1 MAAAG
6 SCTFGVVTKPK
17 TPTGANK
24 PHKTSAGPDTPSKGS
39 TSPSKPSKAYAGNG
53 KASQA
58 AASDSKASKSTTGG
72 KAPKPAA
79 GKAPKPAA
87 GKAAGGKAKKAA
99 KTRHKDPEELIHIG
113 ITPPNLADDTEAQQL
128 DTRLATPATR
138 PGPIA
143 LSKLPWL
150 KQNLAYRAGYHMMTH
165 GLQEHAG
172 HPEIEACNIPGV
184 LVRSTANIL
193 NQIADYVLNSGNKI
207 RPGDTM
213 SLTPQDDP
221 FLGVLSF
228 RRIRPGKG
236 GMDHDQD
243 VLRLLFLR

>member
-1 MAAAG
+1 M
-6 SCTFGVVTKPK
+6 TKPK
-17 TPTGANK
+17 TPTGTGK
-24 PHKTSAGPDTPSKGS
+24 PGKTHAGAD
-39 TSPSKPSKAYAGNG
+39 KPSTTPTSTGKPAKALAGNG
-53 KASQA
+53 KASKA
-58 AASDSKASKSTTGG
+58 AASSD
-72 KAPKPAA
+72 KAPKPASS
-79 GKAPKPAA
+79 KARKPAA
-87 GKAAGGKAKKAA
+87 SEGKPAGGKARKPAQA
-99 KTRHKDPEELIHIG
+99 RHKDPEELIHIG
-113 ITPPNLADDTEAQQL
+113 ITPPNLANDTEAQQL
-128 DTRLATPATR
+128 DTRLATPTTR

-150 KQNLAYRAGYHMMTH
+150 KQNIAYRAGYHMMTH

-184 LVRSTANIL
+184 LVQSTANIL

-228 RRIRPGKG
+228 RRIRPGQG